1 MVKVSGFVISVMVT
15 KLAGSCSGFVISFV
29 ATVLVVLIPVSV
41 WVCDFCHGFSSCD
54 TVSGLVISAMVPILV
69 VLKNLVLHEKSL
81 RAHNSES
88 NNIATINFSASNP

>member
-41 WVCDFCHGFSSCD
+41 WVCDFCQGFSSCD
-54 TVSGLVISAMVPILV
+54 TVSGARDFCHGSYSCGA
-69 VLKNLVLHEKSL
+69 EKSC
-81 RAHNSES
+81 SS
-88 NNIATINFSASNP
+88 